1 LNRSTTLDV
10 TSPAIP
16 DKFYFKIGEV
26 SELLG
31 VKPYVVRFWETEFN
45 LATAKNRSSHRI
57 YKRHEVEILLEI
69 RQMLH
74 VERFTIEG
82 ARLQLKDRMKE
93 KQRQLALDLKEN
105 PHKSALRL
113 VKKELVAIK
122 SILDRR

>member
-1 LNRSTTLDV
+1 MSRAAQTDV
-10 TSPAIP
+10 ATPAIP

-45 LATAKNRSSHRI
+45 LAPAKNRSKHRV
-57 YKRHEVEILLEI
+57 YRRNEVEVLLEI

-82 ARLQLKDRMKE
+82 ARLQLKDRLKE
-93 KQRQLALDLKEN
+93 KHRQLDLDLKEKN
-105 PHKSALRL
+105 PHKAVLRI
-113 VKKELVAIK
+113 VKKELAAIQ
-122 SILDRR
+122 SILDR